1 MSKSETLAAEVKP
14 FRVSPAERA
23 EAAAQDLSGPENR
36 HSEINARRSRTED
49 RDALRR
55 IRSL

>member
-1 MSKSETLAAEVKP
+1 MSKPETLAAEVKP
-14 FRVSPAERA
+14 FRVSPTERVA
-23 EAAAQDLSGPENR
+23 TQDLSGPEDR

-49 RDALRR
+49 PDALRR

>member
-1 MSKSETLAAEVKP
+1 MSKPETLATEVKP

-23 EAAAQDLSGPENR
+23 AAHDRSAPEDR

-49 RDALRR
+49 PDALRR